1 LRGTSVLVTGGAGF
15 LGSYL
20 VNELLARGAAVRIL
34 DNQTAKRRGLIQV
47 PNRSVQMVEG
57 DVRNAI
63 ACRNACRGM
72 DMVFHLAA
80 LTSIPASIV
89 DPVASDGVNI
99 GGTLNML
106 IAARES
112 RVKRF
117 VFASTAAVYG
127 DCLSPL
133 DEDAA
138 VKPLSPHSVG
148 KLYGEQMCRLYADLY
163 RLNTVSLRITQLYGP
178 GQSGVGDRATVIPA
192 FLAQML
198 DDSPV
203 SMEGGG
209 QQTRDFLHVRD
220 AARGLLLA
228 AEKEA
233 AGGVFN
239 LASGS
244 SITVREL
251 FAALRK
257 LVPTPHAPIKVQVR
271 AGDVRQMRLDTGWAR
286 KTLGFEAEA
295 DFKEGLREVVA
306 GVRSQS
312 ADEIDGEYPPVRPAF
327 VAR

>member
-1 LRGTSVLVTGGAGF
+1 MRGTSVLVTGGAGF
-15 LGSYL
+15 LGNYL
-20 VNELLARGAAVRIL
+20 IKQLLDRGANVRVL
-34 DNQTAKRRGLIQV
+34 DNLSANRRGL
-47 PNRSVQMVEG
+47 PEAPARSIHLQEG

-89 DPVASDGVNI
+89 DPVASDSVNI

-127 DCLSPL
+127 DCLTPL
-133 DEDAA
+133 DEDSP
-138 VKPLSPHSVG
+138 VKPLASHTVG

-163 RLNTVSLRITQLYGP
+163 RLNTISLRLSHLYGP
-178 GQSGVGDRATVIPA
+178 AQPASGDRATVIPT

-203 SMEGGG
+203 TLEGGG
-209 QQTRDFLHVRD
+209 VQTRDFLHVRD
-220 AARGLLLA
+220 AVRGIMLA
-228 AEKEA
+228 AEQVT

-244 SITVREL
+244 SVTIREL
-251 FAALRK
+251 YSSLKK
-257 LVPTPHAPIKVQVR
+257 LVPGAPSPIKVQAR
-271 AGDVRQMRLDTGWAR
+271 PGDVRMMRLDTSWAK
-286 KTLGFEAEA
+286 KTLGFEAQIALA
-295 DFKEGLREVVA
+295 DGLREVVA
-306 GVRSQS
+306 DLKARTVEEQV
-312 ADEIDGEYPPVRPAF
+312 EEYPKRRAF
-327 VAR
+327 VTR